1 MSVLET
7 AVFFQGETLLEKQF
21 YAKKEQEMI
30 PGRTGL
36 IKAITNMAE
45 NAFDDQIKNFVVGD
59 HEIMLLSHEIDS
71 IDDSDEKMPIYMYTI
86 AEKNIN
92 KKAVEESMDN
102 ALFQFTNRFST
113 HDILKKKKS
122 IFQEFVER
130 FDKIFKGLI
139 YTPDAKKTA
148 KALKKLE
155 EAQRYAERQNQR
167 SQSYTNSIN
176 RF

>member
-7 AVFFQGETLLEKQF
+7 AVFFQGQTLLEKQF

-30 PGRTGL
+30 PGRTNL

-45 NAFDDQIKNFVVGD
+45 NAFGDEIKNFSVGD
-59 HEIMLLSHEIDS
+59 HEILLKSCEIDPV
-71 IDDSDEKMPIYMYTI
+71 DENSTAKMPIYMYAI

-92 KKAVEESMDN
+92 RKAVEESLDA
-102 ALFQFTNRFST
+102 ALFQFTNRYST
-113 HDILKKKKS
+113 HDILEKEKS
-122 IFQEFVER
+122 KFQEFVGR

-148 KALKKLE
+148 RALKKLE
-155 EAQRYAERQNQR
+155 QAQRYAEHQTQR
-167 SQSYTNSIN
+167 SQNYSSMN

>member
-1 MSVLET
+1 MSLLET

-21 YAKKEQEMI
+21 YAKTEQEMI
-30 PGRTGL
+30 PGRTNL
-36 IKAITNMAE
+36 IKAITTMAE
-45 NAFDDQIKNFVVGD
+45 SAFDDEIKHFVVGD
-59 HEIMLLSHEIDS
+59 HEIMLKSHDIDP
-71 IDDSDEKMPIYMYTI
+71 IDEDMAKMPLYMYAI

-92 KKAVEESMDN
+92 KKAVEDSMDE

-113 HDILKKKKS
+113 HDIMEKKKS
-122 IFQEFVER
+122 LFQEFVDR

-148 KALKKLE
+148 KALKKME
-155 EAQRYAERQNQR
+155 EAQRYAERQAQR
-167 SQSYTNSIN
+167 SQNYTNSIN